1 MKQWFE
7 DRIGSA
13 INGSNP
19 MVMAELEGG
28 YAVFG
33 DVQFLP
39 GYSVLLPKRHVSSL
53 NELNID
59 ERQSFLR
66 DMSILLVY

>member
-13 INGSNP
+13 INDSNP
-19 MVMAELEGG
+19 MVMAELEDG

-39 GYSVLLPKRHVSSL
+39 GYSVLLPKRHVSS
-53 NELNID
+53 
-59 ERQSFLR
+59 
-66 DMSILLVY
+66 

>member
-7 DRIGSA
+7 DRMGSA

-19 MVMAELEGG
+19 MVMTELEGG

-33 DVQFLP
+33 DVQCLP
-39 GYSVLLPKRHVSSL
+39 GYTVLIIGLMYNSAM
-53 NELNID
+53 I
-59 ERQSFLR
+59 Q
-66 DMSILLVY
+66 